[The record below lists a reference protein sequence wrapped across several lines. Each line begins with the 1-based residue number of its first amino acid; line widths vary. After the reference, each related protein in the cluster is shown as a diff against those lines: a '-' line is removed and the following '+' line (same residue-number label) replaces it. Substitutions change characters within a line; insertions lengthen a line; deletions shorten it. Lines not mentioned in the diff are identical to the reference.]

1 MHRNDLRHT
10 GVVKNMGTAEV
21 RTGTAPSAGG
31 PACPSPDGPVGLAG
45 PVGPLGG
52 RGELSAQARSERST
66 RARVAR
72 LILELGPSTASV
84 IGNRLGLTPA
94 AIRRHLDNL
103 LAEGLIETRT
113 ARTFGGRGRGRPAR
127 LFAITDAGRS
137 AFEHAYDDLASS
149 ALRFLAE
156 SAGPAAVE
164 EFARRQVAELER
176 RYGPALA
183 SAPPGQR
190 VQVLADAL
198 STDGYAASAYAAPAA
213 GDAPAAGGE
222 QLCQHHCPVAHVAAE
237 FPQLCEAET
246 EAFSRLLGTPVQR
259 LATIAHGDGICTT
272 HVTDRSLVAGAGIEE
287 TPGEHVNPGLVEDR

>member
-1 MHRNDLRHT
+1 MRAATSGRQAVAL
-10 GVVKNMGTAEV
+10 GATA
-21 RTGTAPSAGG
+21 S
-31 PACPSPDGPVGLAG
+31 
-45 PVGPLGG
+45 
-52 RGELSAQARSERST
+52 SERGT

-84 IGNRLGLTPA
+84 IGSRLGLTPA

-113 ARTFGGRGRGRPAR
+113 ARTYASRGRGRPAR

-156 SAGPAAVE
+156 TAGPAAVE
-164 EFARRQVAELER
+164 EFARHQVAELER
-176 RYGPALA
+176 RYGPVVAA
-183 SAPPGQR
+183 AAPGER
-190 VQVLADAL
+190 VQALADAL
-198 STDGYAASAYAAPAA
+198 STDGYAASTVAAPTA
-213 GDAPAAGGE
+213 GTAGSSSAGE

-246 EAFSRLLGTPVQR
+246 EAFSRLLGVPVRR

-272 HVTDRSLVAGAGIEE
+272 HVTCRSLAGKQT
-287 TPGEHVNPGLVEDR
+287 TPDQVESRGDGEDISESGGLFI